1 MNNSIMPP
9 SIRAT
14 TEASNGAM
22 FGTHRVQSNLSTNG
36 RRKMRIMLERNGF
49 TKEQAAAALKD
60 MGFSEPVKKGAQN
73 NAEK

>member
-1 MNNSIMPP
+1 
-9 SIRAT
+9 
-14 TEASNGAM
+14 
-22 FGTHRVQSNLSTNG
+22 
-36 RRKMRIMLERNGF
+36 MLERNGF